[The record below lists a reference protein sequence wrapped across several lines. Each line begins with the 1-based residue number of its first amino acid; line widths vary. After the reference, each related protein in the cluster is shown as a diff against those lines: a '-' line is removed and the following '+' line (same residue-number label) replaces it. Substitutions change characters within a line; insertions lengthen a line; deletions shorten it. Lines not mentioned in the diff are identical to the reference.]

1 VHLTR
6 DETNGVPVGI
16 RRERPAEQEGSARR
30 IALVRAR
37 TSTERRLIER
47 WAQDQTAVELI
58 DLDDPVLACEFES
71 GESDDPLVG
80 PVQVTW
86 LPRERD
92 GQRRVL
98 ATDLLA
104 LTHPLRPWPLVQA
117 RIAKR
122 EPDRARVI
130 AGEPASVSELR
141 RRFAKETGGGSGDA
155 LAEFVRRQAI
165 LAGDRAER
173 AVIGDR
179 YKVPRLVAEQI
190 TASARF
196 RNEVARLAE
205 RLERPFD
212 TVLAN
217 AESCLRELAAVQ
229 SPVAIDLFR
238 FVLGPMHA
246 RAWTVETDVDSLERL
261 RDLNRASALVFLP
274 SHRSYVDPL
283 VLGEVLHRHDFP
295 RNHLLGGDNMSFF
308 PIGPLGRRAG
318 VIFIRRN
325 FGDDQIYKLAVR
337 EFLGYVVSKRFN
349 IEWYIEGGRSR
360 TGKLRPPRYGL
371 LHYLVRAIE
380 DGRSEDVQLVPVSI
394 SYEYMQEVGAIAEEH
409 GGRAKRREGFMWL
422 LEYIRAQRRHVGAAR
437 VVFGEPFSL
446 RAALTD
452 AGEGPAQLEKV
463 AFAVAEG
470 INRATPVT
478 ASSLVTYALL
488 GARERA
494 LTLDEVCRVTG
505 PLLQYAQRR
514 AIPGPVVELHSP
526 QRVREA
532 LDALVEAGVA
542 ETDDG
547 GPEQVWRV
555 IHGGHHEAAFFRNGA
570 VHWFVSRAIL
580 ELALLPR
587 GGGELDE
594 PALEAGFSDALAL
607 RDLLK
612 FEFFFLP
619 KARFLEELTLELS
632 IIAPDGYEGRSAAAI
647 LDAAPMLLADRVLRS
662 FIEAQ
667 LVVAQLLAT
676 SDPGRPFDLDSF
688 LSKCLALG
696 RHLLLRGRIASPDSV
711 SRELYSGA
719 VKLAANRGLCD
730 PGDEELS
737 RRRHAWLEE
746 VQELS
751 DRLTQLAALDST
763 KLEGVLDVRPR

>member
-1 VHLTR
+1 VR
-6 DETNGVPVGI
+6 DRRFENGGPT
-16 RRERPAEQEGSARR
+16 RR

-37 TSTERRLIER
+37 TSTERRLLER
-47 WAQDQTAVELI
+47 WAACEADVALV
-58 DLDDPVLACEFES
+58 DLDDPALGRHLDS
-71 GESDDPLVG
+71 GDPLLH

-92 GQRRVL
+92 GQRRVH

-104 LTHPLRPWPLVQA
+104 LTHPLRPWAPVQV
-117 RIAKR
+117 RIASR
-122 EPDRARVI
+122 EPDRARVVS
-130 AGEPASVSELR
+130 GEPAALSELR
-141 RRFAKETGGGSGDA
+141 RRFEDETGGGDA
-155 LAEFVRRQAI
+155 EAFTAFVRRQAI

-173 AVIGDR
+173 GVIGDR

-196 RNEVARLAE
+196 RGEVAALAE
-205 RLERPFD
+205 RLGRPFD
-212 TVLAN
+212 SVLAD
-217 AESCLRELAAVQ
+217 AESCLSELATVQ
-229 SPVAIDLFR
+229 SPLAIDLFR

-261 RDLNRASALVFLP
+261 RDLNRTSALVFLP

-295 RNHLLGGDNMSFF
+295 RNHMLGGDNMSFF

-325 FGDDQIYKLAVR
+325 FGEDQVYKLAVR
-337 EFLGYVVSKRFN
+337 EFLGHIVSKRFN
-349 IEWYIEGGRSR
+349 LEWYIEGGRSR

-394 SYEYMQEVGAIAEEH
+394 TYEHMQEVAAIAAEH
-409 GGRAKRREGFMWL
+409 GGRAKRREGFMWF
-422 LEYIRAQRRHVGAAR
+422 LEYVRAQRRHVGTAR
-437 VVFGEPFSL
+437 IVFGDPFSL
-446 RAALTD
+446 RGALRE
-452 AGEGPAQLEKV
+452 AGDGPARLEKV

-494 LTLDEVCRVTG
+494 LTADEVCRVTN
-505 PLLQYAQRR
+505 PLLDYAQRR
-514 AIPGPVVELHSP
+514 SIPGPVVELHDP
-526 QRVREA
+526 ERVRDA
-532 LDALVEAGVA
+532 LDALVKAGVA
-542 ETDDG
+542 ETYTG
-547 GPEQVWRV
+547 GPEPVWRV
-555 IHGGHHEAAFFRNGA
+555 AQGGHHQAAFFRNGA
-570 VHWFVSRAIL
+570 IHWFVSRAIT
-580 ELALLPR
+580 ELVLLGR
-587 GGGELDE
+587 GEAELDE
-594 PALEAGFSDALAL
+594 QSLDACFRDALGL

-619 KARFLEELTLELS
+619 KDRFRDELWHELS
-632 IIAPDGYEGRSAAAI
+632 IIAPDGYDGRSAAVI
-647 LDAAPMLLADRVLRS
+647 VDAAPMLLADRVLRS
-662 FIEAQ
+662 LIDAQ
-667 LVVAQLLAT
+667 LVVAHRLA
-676 SDPGRPFDLDSF
+676 SIDPGQPFDRETLVAG
-688 LSKCLALG
+688 CLGLG

-719 VKLAANRGLCD
+719 VKLAANRDLC
-730 PGDEELS
+730 GHGGEELS
-737 RRRHAWLEE
+737 ARRRAWLSEL
-746 VQELS
+746 QELT
-751 DRLTQLAALDST
+751 DRLARIAVLDDA
-763 KLEGVLDVRPR
+763 KLEGVLDVGAR